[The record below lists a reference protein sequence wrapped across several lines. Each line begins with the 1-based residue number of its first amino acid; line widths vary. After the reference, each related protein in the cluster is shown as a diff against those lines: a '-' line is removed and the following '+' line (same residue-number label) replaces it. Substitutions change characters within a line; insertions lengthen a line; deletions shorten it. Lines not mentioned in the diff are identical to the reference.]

1 MKTVTRP
8 VWDFLLVLSLLC
20 GFVGLAYASDLYDR
34 INDWLMTYEHWELD
48 ELFLSSTLTMPLFA
62 WYSWRRQQEARQEAR
77 LRQQSEMAL
86 RDAHNALEHR
96 VAARTQELNRMNFT
110 LQAEVAARQLAQEQL
125 SHDTLHDALTG
136 LPNRVLFLERLRHA
150 IEFAKRNEGYRF
162 ATLFLDIDHFKV
174 VNDSFGHEIGNQ
186 LLIEMAQ
193 RLRLVL
199 RSGDT
204 VARLSGDEFV
214 ILLEDTKDGLDATM
228 TAHRIQAELKQPF
241 TLSGYHIFASASIGV
256 VAADQ
261 AYDQPEDV
269 LRDADLA
276 MYKAKIHGKARYEVF
291 KVTMREQAQTRIE
304 LESDLRYALERHEL
318 KLDYQP
324 IIALPSE
331 QITGFEALLRWH
343 HPQRGI
349 IAPLDFIPIAE
360 ETGLIV
366 PIGEWVLR
374 KACRQLKAWQTRFPQ
389 SPPVTMSV
397 NVSGTQFAKSDF
409 VDQVKKILRE
419 VGLDPTTLQL
429 ELTESV
435 WLNSSPEALALF
447 RQLSD
452 MGIQLHMD
460 DFGTGYSSLAY
471 LQHFPIRMLKIDRTF
486 LNKMDDDNK
495 TKKILHAMIAMAHDL
510 GIETLAE
517 GVETLEQLAH
527 LKRLNCNYGQG
538 YLMSRPVDPA
548 AIEKL
553 LTAQRLK
560 HAGQRKY
567 NQRKRQKANT
577 SVRVAEASA

>member
-8 VWDFLLVLSLLC
+8 VWDLLLVLSLLC
-20 GFVGLAYASDLYDR
+20 GFIGLAYAYDLYDR
-34 INDWLMTYEHWELD
+34 INDWLLAYEHWELD
-48 ELFLSSTLTMPLFA
+48 EFFLSSTMAMPLLA
-62 WYSWRRQQEARQEAR
+62 WYSWRRRQEARQEAR

-125 SHDTLHDALTG
+125 SHDALHDALTG
-136 LPNRVLFLERLRHA
+136 LPNRVLFLDRLRHA

-186 LLIEMAQ
+186 LLIGMAQ

-228 TAHRIQAELKQPF
+228 TAHRIQAKLKQPF
-241 TLSGYHIFASASIGV
+241 SLSGYHIFASASIGI

-276 MYKAKIHGKARYEVF
+276 MYKAKVHGKARYEVF
-291 KVTMREQAQTRIE
+291 KVTMREQARTRIE
-304 LESDLRYALERHEL
+304 LENDLRYALERHEL

-374 KACRQLKAWQTRFPQ
+374 KACRQLQAWQTRFPQ

-419 VGLDPTTLQL
+419 VGLDPATLQL

-517 GVETLEQLAH
+517 GVETIEQLAH

-553 LTAQRLK
+553 LTAQRSK

-567 NQRKRQKANT
+567 SQRRRQKTNT